1 MSVKGSINNTI
12 KYGKREVDKER
23 FQKESASDSKEQ
35 LLCTSIAK
43 NYEMTQGADIA
54 NGFILLMG
62 LV

>member
-1 MSVKGSINNTI
+1 VSKESINNTT

-23 FQKESASDSKEQ
+23 FQKESASDSNEQ
-35 LLCTSIAK
+35 LLGTSVAK
-43 NYEMTQGADIA
+43 NYEMIQGADIA